1 MTKGRA
7 LRGYH
12 IRWEPAEWQKVATMA
27 VHLIDKQQLSA
38 EDALWNAHRAVLPEH
53 RWQERTTIKRLSST
67 NSHGE
72 VWRKYASV
80 AALMTAE
87 QREAILQQEIKS
99 PAPSKKHLAAI
110 AAAQAKEAA
119 KTERSEK
126 IAQRVA
132 TFKANHEAEIAQR
145 IANGELAHHKF
156 NKGAPPYRPVVA
168 PGTAIRWTKREL
180 AFLARAAE
188 WTHQQYPESKLWE
201 QVVYAQQ
208 ILGPDVVRPRAISG
222 IKQSQ
227 YKAKYGVPTL
237 LELMQQGKNDAW
249 LIESIPFVPPGSEPA
264 APPPAPDDV
273 AAIAAPVPEPAEA
286 PPSAAPAQPATVA
299 PPAAH
304 STIAEASKAFAETML
319 GALDKLLT
327 THSRVLLDEVNQRIA
342 ESSVRMGAQVAAMV
356 QDGMQQAVHQFM
368 QIELGGPI
376 TPPPAPPAVSPT
388 ADKPAEP
395 LGAPESMAQRARL
408 KVDVIGVLNPIMR
421 NQVRDQFTKGVDIR
435 FFDGDHHTRYKPAEG
450 RHVIFLSKRSS
461 HGTFD
466 KLKKYGVKPI
476 YVEPSTNLINHAIE
490 ELQRS
495 THQ

>member
-286 PPSAAPAQPATVA
+286 PPSAAPAEPATVP
-299 PPAAH
+299 PPAVR

-376 TPPPAPPAVSPT
+376 ASSAPAEVPAVPKPE
-388 ADKPAEP
+388 ADKVNPD
-395 LGAPESMAQRARL
+395 PEHKRRI
-408 KVDVIGVLNPIMR
+408 KVDVVGEINAPVKTTVQSAFRGQDIDLRFHDSPAKKYTPIAGRHCLLM
-421 NQVRDQFTKGVDIR
+421 TKRVGHEISHRLKRAGVD
-435 FFDGDHHTRYKPAEG
+435 
-450 RHVIFLSKRSS
+450 
-461 HGTFD
+461 
-466 KLKKYGVKPI
+466 PI
-476 YVEPSTNLINHAIE
+476 YIEPTAGHITHAIE